1 MNMIFA
7 DLVLPPASIA
17 VWIVVG
23 LIIGW
28 LAAKVMEN
36 PSYGLMGDLLLGS
49 IGAVAGGAL
58 VGFFVEGA
66 PGFWIAV
73 LTALAGA
80 FVVVVGGRLVVA
92 RLSA

>member
-1 MNMIFA
+1 MIFA
-7 DLVLPPASIA
+7 NLALTPAGVA

-23 LIIGW
+23 LIMGW
-28 LAAKVMEN
+28 LAAKMLEN

-49 IGAVAGGAL
+49 IGAVVGGAL
-58 VGFFVEGA
+58 LGFFVEGT
-66 PGFWIAV
+66 PGFGIAV

>member
-1 MNMIFA
+1 MIFA
-7 DLVLPPASIA
+7 NLALTPAGVA

-28 LAAKVMEN
+28 LAAKMLEN

-49 IGAVAGGAL
+49 IGAVVGGAL
-58 VGFFVEGA
+58 LGFFVEGT
-66 PGFWIAV
+66 PGFGIAV
-73 LTALAGA
+73 LTALIGA

>member
-1 MNMIFA
+1 MIFA

-23 LIIGW
+23 LIMGW
-28 LAAKVMEN
+28 LAAKMIEN
-36 PSYGLMGDLLLGS
+36 PSYGIMGDLLLGS

-58 VGFFVEGA
+58 LGLFVEGA
-66 PGFWIAV
+66 PGFWIAA
-73 LTALAGA
+73 LTALIGA
-80 FVVVVGGRLVVA
+80 LVVVVVGRIVVA

>member
-1 MNMIFA
+1 MIFA
-7 DLVLPPASIA
+7 DLALTPAGVA

-23 LIIGW
+23 LIMGW
-28 LAAKVMEN
+28 LAAKMLEN

-49 IGAVAGGAL
+49 IGAVVGGAL
-58 VGFFVEGA
+58 LGFFVEGT
-66 PGFWIAV
+66 PGFGIAV

>member
-1 MNMIFA
+1 MIFA
-7 DLVLPPASIA
+7 NLALTPAGVA

-28 LAAKVMEN
+28 LAAKMLEN

-49 IGAVAGGAL
+49 IGAVVGGAL
-58 VGFFVEGA
+58 LGFFVEGT
-66 PGFWIAV
+66 PGFGIAV

>member
-7 DLVLPPASIA
+7 DLILHPASVA

-23 LIIGW
+23 MITGW

-36 PSYGLMGDLLLGS
+36 PSYGITGDLLVGS
-49 IGAVAGGAL
+49 IGAVVGGAL
-58 VGFFVEGA
+58 VGFFVDGDPA
-66 PGFWIAV
+66 FGVAV
-73 LTALAGA
+73 LTALMGA
-80 FVVVVGGRLVVA
+80 IVAVIGGRLVVA

>member
-1 MNMIFA
+1 MIFA
-7 DLVLPPASIA
+7 DLALTPAGVA
-17 VWIVVG
+17 LWIVVG
-23 LIIGW
+23 LIMGW
-28 LAAKVMEN
+28 LAAKMIEN

-73 LTALAGA
+73 LTALIGA
-80 FVVVVGGRLVVA
+80 FFVVVGGRLVVT